1 MTASCPPR
9 PDERPSDRSGP
20 FNAEFDDQPQRY
32 DEMRASGHMTRRRT
46 ELFDAVLDQT
56 PGLVLELGSGTG
68 TLLRALARTHPDR
81 TMVGVE
87 PLEGYAAFANAAA
100 KAERD
105 PASSGSVHVEVGVGE
120 QMPGCVEPGSVDLM
134 ISVDALHHVADV
146 DQVVAEVTRV
156 TAPGARW
163 VAMEP
168 NRLHPYVLAY
178 HVLTPGE
185 RVFRPGP
192 FLTAVRRAG
201 WSLRARRRV
210 FAYPSTVA
218 AVPGWAARAERVL
231 ERVAPLSGAV
241 VLDLVKG

>member
-9 PDERPSDRSGP
+9 PDGRPSDRSGP
-20 FNAEFDDQPQRY
+20 FNAEFDDQPERY
-32 DEMRASGHMTRRRT
+32 DDLRASGHMTRRRT
-46 ELFDAVLDQT
+46 ELFDEVLDQT

-100 KAERD
+100 EAERD
-105 PASSGSVHVEVGVGE
+105 RLSAGSVHVEVGVGE
-120 QMPGCVEPGSVDLM
+120 QMPTCVEAGSVDLM
-134 ISVDALHHVADV
+134 LSVDALHHVADV
-146 DQVVAEVTRV
+146 DRVVSEVTRV

-201 WSLRARRRV
+201 WSLQARRRV

-218 AVPGWAARAERVL
+218 AVPAWAERAERVL

>member
-1 MTASCPPR
+1 MTASTPHS

-32 DEMRASGHMTRRRT
+32 DGMRASGHMTRRRT
-46 ELFDAVLDQT
+46 ELFDAVLRET

-68 TLLRALARTHPDR
+68 TLLRALARRHPDR

-87 PLEGYAAFANAAA
+87 PLANYAAFANSAALS
-100 KAERD
+100 ERQ
-105 PASSGSVHVEVGVGE
+105 PGATGSVHVEVGVGE
-120 QMPGCVEPGSVDLM
+120 EMPACVATASVDLM
-134 ISVDALHHVADV
+134 ISVDALHHVSDV
-146 DQVVAEVTRV
+146 DRVVSEVTRV
-156 TAPGARW
+156 SAPGARW

-192 FLTAVRRAG
+192 FLTAARRAG

-210 FAYPSTVA
+210 FAYPSTVQ

-231 ERVAPLSGAV
+231 ERVPPLSGAV